1 MGPMGMGPMG
11 MGPMGMGGSMGGSM
25 GMGPMGN
32 SNNNDCNGMRFGNG
46 NGHGCCGCCC
56 PQKNM
61 EPRVEVVEKEIVRE
75 VKVDVIKEVPKEVI
89 KYVEVEVP
97 VEVIREQVKTI
108 EVPVEVIVEK
118 KVEVEKK
125 VNVEVPVQIIREV
138 PVEVVKEREC
148 NCCAQTGCQGGGGQ
162 GGMMLPPWQQCQV
175 IDVPMPI
182 SDHAYAPPP
191 MAMEPARIVDDAVGI
206 GHTREVV
213 REVPYEVV
221 REVPKDV
228 PIEVV
233 REGGERDVPY
243 WQRGDWE
250 REIEERKERR
260 RHDAGLARQPRPYRL
275 QDRGGGYA
283 PPRSAPG
290 FRSSYSGSVK
300 PLYGNSGHNS
310 GAGGMLRGQ
319 PWNDASSRSRF
330 PSVDHR
336 R

>member
-1 MGPMGMGPMG
+1 
-11 MGPMGMGGSMGGSM
+11 
-25 GMGPMGN
+25 MGN
-32 SNNNDCNGMRFGNG
+32 SNNNDCNGTRFGNS
-46 NGHGCCGCCC
+46 HGCCGCCC
-56 PQKNM
+56 PNKNM
-61 EPRVEVVEKEIVRE
+61 EPRVEVVEKEIVKE

-138 PVEVVKEREC
+138 PVEVVKEKEC
-148 NCCAQTGCQGGGGQ
+148 NCCVQTGCAGGAGA
-162 GGMMLPPWQQCQV
+162 GGMMPPWGQCHV

-182 SDHAYAPPP
+182 SDPAFAPPP
-191 MAMEPARIVDDAVGI
+191 VAMEPARIVDDAIGI

-228 PIEVV
+228 PIEVM
-233 REGGERDVPY
+233 RESGERDMPY
-243 WQRGDWE
+243 WQRGDWD

-260 RHDAGLARQPRPYRL
+260 RMDAGLARQPRPYRL

-283 PPRSAPG
+283 PTRSAPG
-290 FRSSYSGSVK
+290 VRPSYSGSVK
-300 PLYGNSGHNS
+300 PLYGNS

-319 PWNDASSRSRF
+319 PWNDPSARSRF